1 MIYMKY
7 FLFFCIGFI
16 TYQATEAQNTS
27 ENFTILGEVLK
38 PETIDIAKL
47 SGYTEVHLDSLR
59 IYSHDMQPRGL
70 MKNINGVLLKDILS
84 AIPFNNENPKV
95 LSEYYIECRAT
106 DGYIVLFS
114 WNEIF
119 NSETGRHVMII
130 TNENGTNAGQ
140 LDDRIALV
148 SPTDQATGRRYV
160 KWLNRIIIHRQRT

>member
-1 MIYMKY
+1 MTMMKY
-7 FLFFCIGFI
+7 LLFFCFGFLLVH
-16 TYQATEAQNTS
+16 TSKAQNTS
-27 ENFTILGEVLK
+27 ESFTVSGEVLK
-38 PETIDIAKL
+38 AETISIAKL
-47 SGYTEVHLDSLR
+47 SDYAQVHLDSLV
-59 IYSHDMQPRGL
+59 IYTHDMQPKGL

-84 AIPFNNENPKV
+84 AIPFNNENTKV

-106 DGYIVLFS
+106 DGYLVLFS

-130 TNENGTNAGQ
+130 TIKNGMNAGQ